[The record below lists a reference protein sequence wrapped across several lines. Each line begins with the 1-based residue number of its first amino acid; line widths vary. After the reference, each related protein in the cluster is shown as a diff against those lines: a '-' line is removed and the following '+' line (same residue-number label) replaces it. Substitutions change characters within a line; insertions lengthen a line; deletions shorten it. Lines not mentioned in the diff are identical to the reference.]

1 MHKIYII
8 LFILCSIVTVL
19 SQDNV
24 LQNNTSQQNANASR
38 TPAALFAG
46 QIITKEEVYDA
57 LLKNYPDQVQ
67 AVLSEIALHRMI
79 QLECQEKKI
88 NIPKSKIQE
97 ESKAELLRY
106 KKEIKN
112 TLGIEWNEYLQQH
125 HANEREVQQKI
136 WLKCKYSLALHALIR
151 LKELEVDLIDA
162 RHILVETREKAE
174 QIRTQI
180 LKGADFGALA
190 RKESLSQTGQQGG
203 KITKIARGDIK
214 DAKLEEVIFSL
225 APYEISPVI
234 ESLYGFHIWQVL
246 KIYPARQNIT
256 WENVSNEIWSSLKK
270 TPVQDRDFQLWFK
283 TVEKKY
289 PLRKF

>member
-1 MHKIYII
+1 MKIKVTTTFNSIITINNKYDRKNMHKIYII
-8 LFILCSIVTVL
+8 LFILCSIVSVL
-19 SQDNV
+19 SQDHV
-24 LQNNTSQQNANASR
+24 LQNNTSKQNASG

-67 AVLSEIALHRMI
+67 AVLSEIALHRII

-97 ESKAELLRY
+97 ESKAELIRY

-112 TLGIEWNEYLQQH
+112 TLGIEWNEYLQQN
-125 HANEREVQQKI
+125 HANERDVQQKI

-190 RKESLSQTGQQGG
+190 KKESLSQTGQQGG

-214 DAKLEEVIFSL
+214 DTTLEEVVFSL

-246 KIYPARQNIT
+246 KIYPARQNIAWVT
-256 WENVSNEIWSSLKK
+256 NYNNFIITTLCIV
-270 TPVQDRDFQLWFK
+270 
-283 TVEKKY
+283 
-289 PLRKF
+289 